1 MSTLPSA
8 INVKINQLGKTHPS
22 LADSLHKAVENLI
35 AQRSQP
41 TVEHRQK
48 QLLDQCMIDLTQL
61 LRRLVNE
68 QCNNIIQWNDDEHKK
83 QRKLMNVAHTRLS
96 ELQRKH
102 TDTEATKV
110 RAYVASEV
118 TKLDGLIASA
128 KADNTN
134 HICARV
140 DVVTA
145 ALDLVKKALGETQ
158 GDVDIALGGFYQY
171 DVQMKALEAEVK
183 SVKSVY
189 PDFFGDEFHTHRQW
203 TYNALCTQDDHIEKL
218 VEHIGLLRTENA
230 YMKTQVVNM
239 QSVIDQLYVF
249 NGAVH
254 NQVNILSSHLGL
266 LPMNAYNDI
275 VNTPR
280 VVAELQA
287 VMSHVPTAKPAEW
300 LENGADVVAKV
311 QKRMRDEA

>member
-158 GDVDIALGGFYQY
+158 GDVDIA
-171 DVQMKALEAEVK
+171 
-183 SVKSVY
+183 
-189 PDFFGDEFHTHRQW
+189 
-203 TYNALCTQDDHIEKL
+203 
-218 VEHIGLLRTENA
+218 
-230 YMKTQVVNM
+230 
-239 QSVIDQLYVF
+239 
-249 NGAVH
+249 
-254 NQVNILSSHLGL
+254 
-266 LPMNAYNDI
+266 
-275 VNTPR
+275 
-280 VVAELQA
+280 
-287 VMSHVPTAKPAEW
+287 
-300 LENGADVVAKV
+300 
-311 QKRMRDEA
+311 